1 MSDSAPAGFSP
12 APDPLPATPAAAV
25 SARAHRGGV
34 LLVAGAALLWS
45 TGGLFIKLVPLPSL
59 ALAGARAAV
68 SAVFSLAVLR
78 PDLRRARWATA
89 IAYAATIVTFVSA
102 TKLTTAANA
111 IFLQYTAPA
120 WVLLLSPWL
129 LGEKLR
135 RIDVISVAVSL
146 LGMSLFFVGKVEAGA
161 AVGNLLGVASG
172 VCFGL
177 CMLLMRRDARG
188 ADASGNDAVASTALG
203 NLIAAAVTLPFLV
216 PALRDL
222 GALPAQAQALA
233 LGGLVWLGVVQI
245 GCAYLL
251 FARGLQRVSAA
262 EASVL
267 TMLEPLFNPLWVL
280 LGTGERPGPWA
291 IAGGV
296 IVLSAVL
303 LRAAAMVP
311 GAGGSRRE
319 D

>member
-1 MSDSAPAGFSP
+1 MPDSPPAIASP
-12 APDPLPATPAAAV
+12 EPSAEG
-25 SARAHRGGV
+25 ARAHRRGV
-34 LLVAGAALLWS
+34 LLVASAALLWS
-45 TGGLFIKLVPLPSL
+45 TGGVFIKLVPLPAL

-68 SAVFSLAVLR
+68 SAIFSFAVLR

-89 IAYAATIVTFVSA
+89 LAYAGTIVTFVAA

-129 LGEKLR
+129 LGERLR
-135 RIDVISVAVSL
+135 RIDVVSVAVSL
-146 LGMSLFFVGKVEAGA
+146 FGMSLFFVGRFDAGA
-161 AVGNLLGVASG
+161 AAGNLLGVASG

-177 CMLLMRRDARG
+177 CTLLMRRDARG
-188 ADASGNDAVASTALG
+188 TASGPGDAVPSTALG
-203 NLIAAAVTLPFLV
+203 NLVAAGVTLPFLL

-222 GALPAQAQALA
+222 AGLPAPVQAAA
-233 LGGLVWLGVVQI
+233 LGGLVWLGAVQI

-280 LGTGERPGPWA
+280 AGTGERPGGCA
-291 IAGGV
+291 LAGGA

-303 LRAAAMVP
+303 LRAAAL
-311 GAGGSRRE
+311 RWR
-319 D
+319 